1 MIGIPTREALEIP
14 PEWQSMEPERRAK
27 MGIFIGLLADGDVRA
42 RDIVD
47 GISNGEIR
55 PEDALNLLDEYLKTK
70 H

>member
-14 PEWQSMEPERRAK
+14 PEWQSMEPGRRIK
-27 MGIFIGLLADGDVRA
+27 LDIFIDLLADGDVRA
-42 RDIVD
+42 REIVD

-55 PEDALNLLDEYLKTK
+55 PENALDLLDEYLESK